1 MGVLAG
7 SVCARKHTRIGTMAS
22 SDDDDWVLV
31 THLETWPRKPVPVR
45 VSLRRALFPLS
56 YASVSTCYTSRAAAV
71 CQARKDWPRSRVYL
85 THCLASGVLTRERL
99 QSPTDQ
105 FPLETIVCAT
115 QAVLAL
121 AIQLYLDHYPRPNL
135 VVLDSRRPCL
145 VTFADYGRCLHTKCL
160 YLSCANT
167 LQTRYVLNVS
177 VFVDAYTKLSDV
189 AVDTKQYI

>member
-1 MGVLAG
+1 M
-7 SVCARKHTRIGTMAS
+7 CARKHTRIGTMAS

-31 THLETWPRKPVPVR
+31 THLETWSRQPGPVR
-45 VSLRRALFPLS
+45 VSLRRALLPLS

-85 THCLASGVLTRERL
+85 THCLASGVLTRKRL

-121 AIQLYLDHYPRPNL
+121 ARYTSTIHGRIWWFSMSRDVCRLWSVSAHQVSLSQLCHHA
-135 VVLDSRRPCL
+135 
-145 VTFADYGRCLHTKCL
+145 ADALCPTDVCGRKHETE
-160 YLSCANT
+160 
-167 LQTRYVLNVS
+167 
-177 VFVDAYTKLSDV
+177 
-189 AVDTKQYI
+189 